1 MYAILEIAIVAIIIL
16 KSSLQLEHIWAYIYE
31 LRGFGARLINETNL

>member
-16 KSSLQLEHIWAYIYE
+16 KSSLQLEHIWAYIM
-31 LRGFGARLINETNL
+31 N